1 MKVMKVKR
9 ADNMSLR
16 QTNSFMKDAV
26 PLARQMEGHWSVR
39 MKLAL
44 NQVIIKHLL
53 NKPLSLNNIQVLLK
67 KGVSYRRIC
76 KNYGI
81 GRKDLSALQQK
92 RIV

>member
-1 MKVMKVKR
+1 MIHL
-9 ADNMSLR
+9 DLE
-16 QTNSFMKDAV
+16 QTNSFMRDAV
-26 PLARQMEGHWSVR
+26 PLARQMEGNWSVR

-44 NQVIIKHLL
+44 NQVIVKHLL
-53 NKPLSLNNIQVLLK
+53 SKPLSKNNIQELLK

>member
-1 MKVMKVKR
+1 MIHL
-9 ADNMSLR
+9 DLE

-44 NQVIIKHLL
+44 NQVIVKHLL
-53 NKPLSLNNIQVLLK
+53 NKPLSKDNIQELLK

-81 GRKDLSALQQK
+81 GRKDLSELQQK

>member
-1 MKVMKVKR
+1 
-9 ADNMSLR
+9 
-16 QTNSFMKDAV
+16 
-26 PLARQMEGHWSVR
+26 

-53 NKPLSLNNIQVLLK
+53 NKPLSPNNIQVLLK

>member
-1 MKVMKVKR
+1 MKVKR

-44 NQVIIKHLL
+44 NHVIIKHLL
-53 NKPLSLNNIQVLLK
+53 NKPLSPNNIQVLLK

>member
-1 MKVMKVKR
+1 MKVKR
-9 ADNMSLR
+9 ANNMSLR

-53 NKPLSLNNIQVLLK
+53 NKPLSPNNIQVLLK

>member
-1 MKVMKVKR
+1 MIHL
-9 ADNMSLR
+9 DLE
-16 QTNSFMKDAV
+16 QTNSFMRDAV
-26 PLARQMEGHWSVR
+26 PLARQMEGNWSAR
-39 MKLAL
+39 MKMAL

-53 NKPLSLNNIQVLLK
+53 RKPLSSNNIQELLK

-81 GRKDLSALQQK
+81 GRKDLSAIQQK

>member
-1 MKVMKVKR
+1 MNHL
-9 ADNMSLR
+9 DLE
-16 QTNSFMKDAV
+16 QTNSFMRDAV

-44 NQVIIKHLL
+44 NQVIVSHLL
-53 NKPLSLNNIQVLLK
+53 NKPLSMSNVHELLK
-67 KGVSYRRIC
+67 RGVSYRRIC

-92 RIV
+92 LIV

>member
-1 MKVMKVKR
+1 MIHL
-9 ADNMSLR
+9 DFE

-26 PLARQMEGHWSVR
+26 PLARQMEGNWSVR

-53 NKPLSLNNIQVLLK
+53 NKPLSPNNIQVLLK

-81 GRKDLSALQQK
+81 GRKDLSAIQQK

>member
-16 QTNSFMKDAV
+16 QTNSFMRDAV

-53 NKPLSLNNIQVLLK
+53 NSTFIE
-67 KGVSYRRIC
+67 
-76 KNYGI
+76 
-81 GRKDLSALQQK
+81 
-92 RIV
+92 

>member
-1 MKVMKVKR
+1 MIHL
-9 ADNMSLR
+9 DLE
-16 QTNSFMKDAV
+16 QTNSFMRDAV
-26 PLARQMEGHWSVR
+26 PLARQMEGNWSAR
-39 MKLAL
+39 MKMAL

-53 NKPLSLNNIQVLLK
+53 RKPLSPNNIQELLK

-81 GRKDLSALQQK
+81 GRKDLSAIQQK